1 MFRGLTNF
9 SYQRTLLQAFG
20 WYLTFLLSIF
30 VIAVVIGGSL
40 EFLDI
45 EPTFEGGLSR
55 CTGRHR
61 AVPHRPK
68 HYAPMESTEKF
79 HQCLACSSRRG
90 EFGAVRSARR
100 AHPVRGSDNTP
111 LQHLAAGEES
121 LRVILMT

>member
-45 EPTFEGGLSR
+45 EPTFEGAYLDVQVVIALCHIVLGIMLLWN
-55 CTGRHR
+55 
-61 AVPHRPK
+61 RPK
-68 HYAPMESTEKF
+68 SAINVL
-79 HQCLACSSRRG
+79 LALLGVASSVPS
-90 EFGAVRSARR
+90 GALVALIPFAVLTTRPSNIS
-100 AHPVRGSDNTP
+100 PQVKKVF
-111 LQHLAAGEES
+111 E
-121 LRVILMT
+121 